1 MIPIKALAL
10 DDEPLALRV
19 LESHATKIP
28 FLELAHKTTNAVEAL
43 MRIQQGDIRLLFLDI
58 QMPDLTGMQFMQL
71 IKGQNCKVILTTAY
85 AQYALEGYEY
95 DVIDYLL
102 KPISFDRFLK
112 SVQKAQQNLQTPPTL
127 FQPVTVDNQ
136 LVALADAP
144 MIQDFIFIK
153 TEYKL
158 QRVQHNDILFIEGGK
173 DYITIH
179 TLKERILSLT
189 SLSKLQEMLPNPPF
203 LRVHKSWLV
212 AVNKIDSVERQR
224 IFIGK
229 TIIPIGDT
237 YKDAFMKVVGGDA

>member
-19 LESHATKIP
+19 LESHAAKIP

-43 MRIQQGDIRLLFLDI
+43 MRIQQGDIRILFLDI
-58 QMPDLTGMQFMQL
+58 QMPDLTGIQFMQL

-112 SVQKAQQNLQTPPTL
+112 SVQKAQQILNPSPTL
-127 FQPVTVDNQ
+127 FQPQTIDNQ
-136 LVALADAP
+136 LVAPVEPVP
-144 MIQDFIFIK
+144 MVQDFIFIK

-158 QRVQHNDILFIEGGK
+158 QRVPHNDILFIEGGK

-189 SLSKLQEMLPNPPF
+189 PLSKLQELLPVPTF

-212 AVNKIDSVERQR
+212 AVRLTAWNDNGFLSAKQLFRLAILT
-224 IFIGK
+224 K
-229 TIIPIGDT
+229 TLL
-237 YKDAFMKVVGGDA
+237 